1 MTVLEWFIFFLA
13 VQLIHFGGSWKL
25 YQKAGK
31 KSWEALIPI
40 YNAVVL
46 MQIIRRPKWWVIL
59 LFIPI
64 INLMIFPVVWVETL
78 RSFGKNSARDTLL
91 GIISFGLYT
100 YSLNYS
106 NDIQYQADRSLV
118 PRTWFGEWISALIFA
133 ITAATLVHN
142 YFIQPYIIPTG
153 SLEKTL
159 LIGDFLFVS
168 KFHYGARTP
177 MTAVAFP
184 MVHDTLPVVKTKS
197 YLDFPQ
203 LPYFRLPGF
212 QKVQRNEIVVFSWPA
227 DTVRQFFVKEKGV
240 RKPIDKK
247 SNYVK
252 RCVGIPGDTLSII
265 DGFVHINGERSILP
279 ERAKTQ
285 YVHTAY
291 KAKGISGRKLAQKGL
306 KDFSRKYRIENI
318 TQEKYNALLPHIYGI
333 YSNDKDNF
341 VVISPA
347 VGIPVE
353 VVQKQRLKMSELL
366 EPKKEL
372 LLTLEEATQL
382 KNALSLDSLVRQINQ
397 LKTPNTNFFPNELPY
412 AWNEDNFGPIVL
424 PKAGTSVEL
433 TEQNLPLYKK
443 IIREYEKNLLT
454 KKEGVIYINGEETNQ
469 YTFQQDYYWMMGD
482 NRHRSEDSRYW
493 GFVPENHIVGKPVL
507 IWFSIEGINDGIRH
521 WSIRWDR
528 VMTTVKGE
536 GKAFAFG
543 PIVFGLIL
551 VWQII
556 AFILRRRRRR
566 RKA

>member
-1 MTVLEWFIFFLA
+1 MTILQWFIFFLA

-25 YQKAGK
+25 YQKAGR

-46 MQIIRRPKWWVIL
+46 MEIIRRPKWWVVL

-78 RSFGKNSARDTLL
+78 RSFGKYSSLDTAL
-91 GIISFGLYT
+91 GILTFGLYT
-100 YSLNYS
+100 YTINY
-106 NDIQYQADRSLV
+106 NENVQYQADRSLV

-168 KFHYGARTP
+168 KFHYGARAP

-184 MVHDTLPVVKTKS
+184 MVHDTLPIVKSKS

-212 QKVQRNEIVVFSWPA
+212 QKVARNEIVVFSWPA

-252 RCVGIPGDTLSII
+252 RCVGIPGDTLSIV

-291 KAKGISGRKLAQKGL
+291 RAKGISGRKLQSENF
-306 KDFSRKYRIENI
+306 KDFTRKYRIDNI
-318 TQEKYNALLPHIYGI
+318 SNESYQALLPYIYGI
-333 YSNDKDNF
+333 YSNERDNF

-347 VGIPVE
+347 AGIPVE
-353 VVQKQRLKMSELL
+353 VVRKLRLKMSEIL

-372 LLTLEEATQL
+372 LLTIAEADRL
-382 KNALSLDSLVRQINQ
+382 NKVMELDSIVRQVNRS
-397 LKTPNTNFFPNELPY
+397 KTPNTSFFPNHLPY
-412 AWNEDNFGPIVL
+412 DWNEDNFGPIIL
-424 PKAGTSVEL
+424 PKAGTSIAL
-433 TEQNLPLYKK
+433 TLENLPLYKK
-443 IIREYEKNLLT
+443 IIREYEKNLLEV
-454 KKEGVIYINGEETNQ
+454 KDRAIFINGKETTQ
-469 YTFQQDYYWMMGD
+469 YSFQQDYYWMMGD

-493 GFVPENHIVGKPVL
+493 GFVPEDHIVGKPVL
-507 IWFSIEGINDGIRH
+507 IWFSIEGINDGIRN

-543 PIVFGLIL
+543 PFVFGIILI
-551 VWQII
+551 WQIV
-556 AFILRRRRRR
+556 AFILRRK
-566 RKA
+566 KAQSA

>member
-1 MTVLEWFIFFLA
+1 MTILQWFIFFLA

-25 YQKAGK
+25 YQKAGR
-31 KSWEALIPI
+31 KSWEALIPVH
-40 YNAVVL
+40 NAVVL
-46 MQIIRRPKWWVIL
+46 MEIIRRPKWWVIL

-64 INLMIFPVVWVETL
+64 INLMIFPVVWIETL
-78 RSFGKNSARDTLL
+78 RSFGKNSSLDTAL
-91 GIISFGLYT
+91 GILTFGLYT
-100 YSLNYS
+100 YTINYS
-106 NDIQYQADRSLV
+106 DNVQYEADRSLV
-118 PRTWFGEWISALIFA
+118 TRTLFGEWISALIFA
-133 ITAATLVHN
+133 ITAATFVHN

-184 MVHDTLPVVKTKS
+184 MVHDTLPIVKTKS

-212 QKVQRNEIVVFSWPA
+212 QKVARNEIVVFSWPA

-252 RCVGIPGDTLSII
+252 RCVGIPGDTLSIV
-265 DGFVHINGERSILP
+265 DGFVYINGERSILP

-285 YVHTAY
+285 YIHTAY
-291 KAKGISGRKLAQKGL
+291 RAKGISGRKLQSENF
-306 KDFSRKYRIENI
+306 KDFTRKYRIDNI
-318 TQEKYNALLPHIYGI
+318 SNESYQALLPYIYGI
-333 YSNDKDNF
+333 YSNERDNF

-347 VGIPVE
+347 AGIPVE
-353 VVQKQRLKMSELL
+353 VVRKLRLKMSEIL
-366 EPKKEL
+366 ESQKEL
-372 LLTLEEATQL
+372 LLTVSEADHL
-382 KNALSLDSLVRQINQ
+382 NKVMKLDSVVRQVNRS
-397 LKTPNTNFFPNELPY
+397 KTPNTSFFPNHLPY
-412 AWNEDNFGPIVL
+412 DWNEDNFGPIVL
-424 PKAGTSVEL
+424 PKAGTSVGL
-433 TEQNLPLYKK
+433 TLQNLPLYKK
-443 IIREYEKNLLT
+443 IIREYEKNLLVV
-454 KKEGVIYINGEETNQ
+454 KDGAIFINGKKTTQ
-469 YTFQQDYYWMMGD
+469 YSFQQDYYWMMGD

-493 GFVPENHIVGKPVL
+493 GFVPEDHIVGKPVL
-507 IWFSIEGINDGIRH
+507 IWFSIEGINEGIRN

-543 PIVFGLIL
+543 PFVFGIILI
-551 VWQII
+551 WQIVT
-556 AFILRRRRRR
+556 FILRRK
-566 RKA
+566 KAQSA

>member
-1 MTVLEWFIFFLA
+1 MTILQWFIFFIA

-25 YQKAGK
+25 YQKAGR
-31 KSWEALIPI
+31 KSWEALIPV

-46 MQIIRRPKWWVIL
+46 MQIIRRPKWWVVL

-78 RSFGKNSARDTLL
+78 RSFGKKSSLDTAL
-91 GIISFGLYT
+91 GILTFGLYT
-100 YSLNYS
+100 YIINYS
-106 NDIQYQADRSLV
+106 NNIQYEADRSLV

-168 KFHYGARTP
+168 KFHYGARAP

-184 MVHDTLPVVKTKS
+184 MVHDTLPIVKTKS

-212 QKVQRNEIVVFSWPA
+212 QKVERNEIVVFSWPA

-252 RCVGIPGDTLSII
+252 RCVGIPGDTLSIV
-265 DGFVHINGERSILP
+265 DGFVHINGIRSILP

-291 KAKGISGRKLAQKGL
+291 RAKGISGRKLQSENF
-306 KDFSRKYRIENI
+306 KDFTRKYRIDNI
-318 TQEKYNALLPHIYGI
+318 SNESYQALLPYIYGI
-333 YSNDKDNF
+333 YSNERDNF

-347 VGIPVE
+347 AGIPVE
-353 VVQKQRLKMSELL
+353 VARKLRLKMSEIL
-366 EPKKEL
+366 EPQKEL
-372 LLTLEEATQL
+372 LLTIAEADRIN
-382 KNALSLDSLVRQINQ
+382 KVMELDSIVRQVNRS
-397 LKTPNTNFFPNELPY
+397 KTPNTSFFPNHLPY
-412 AWNEDNFGPIVL
+412 DWNEDNFGPIVL
-424 PKAGTSVEL
+424 PKAGTSVAL
-433 TEQNLPLYKK
+433 TLENLPLYKK
-443 IIREYEKNLLT
+443 IIREYEKNLLEV
-454 KKEGVIYINGEETNQ
+454 KDGAIFINGKETTQ
-469 YTFQQDYYWMMGD
+469 YSFQQDYYWMMGD

-493 GFVPENHIVGKPVL
+493 GFVPEDHIVGKPVL
-507 IWFSIEGINDGIRH
+507 IWFSIEGINDGIRN

-543 PIVFGLIL
+543 PYVFGIILI
-551 VWQII
+551 WQII
-556 AFILRRRRRR
+556 AFILRRK
-566 RKA
+566 KAQSA

>member
-1 MTVLEWFIFFLA
+1 MTILQWFIFFLS

-25 YQKAGK
+25 YQKAGR
-31 KSWEALIPI
+31 KSWEALIPV

-46 MQIIRRPKWWVIL
+46 MEIIRRPKWWVVL

-78 RSFGKNSARDTLL
+78 RSFGKNSSLDTTL
-91 GIISFGLYT
+91 GILTFGLYT
-100 YSLNYS
+100 YTINY
-106 NDIQYQADRSLV
+106 NDNVQYQADRSLV

-184 MVHDTLPVVKTKS
+184 MVHDTLPIVKSKS

-212 QKVQRNEIVVFSWPA
+212 QKVARNEIVVFSWPA

-252 RCVGIPGDTLSII
+252 RCVGIPGDTLSIV
-265 DGFVHINGERSILP
+265 DGFVHINGEKSILP

-291 KAKGISGRKLAQKGL
+291 RAKGISGRKLQSENF
-306 KDFSRKYRIENI
+306 KDFTRKYRIDNI
-318 TQEKYNALLPHIYGI
+318 SNESYQALLPYIYGI
-333 YSNDKDNF
+333 YSNERDNF
-341 VVISPA
+341 IVFSPA
-347 VGIPVE
+347 AGIPVE
-353 VVQKQRLKMSELL
+353 VARKLRLKMSEIL
-366 EPKKEL
+366 EPQKEL
-372 LLTLEEATQL
+372 LLTIDEAEGL
-382 KNALSLDSLVRQINQ
+382 NKVMELDSIVRQINRS
-397 LKTPNTNFFPNELPY
+397 KTPNTSFFPNHLPY
-412 AWNEDNFGPIVL
+412 DWNEDNFGPIVL
-424 PKAGTSVEL
+424 PKAGTSVNL
-433 TEQNLPLYKK
+433 TLQNLPLYKK
-443 IIREYEKNLLT
+443 IIREYEKNLLEV
-454 KKEGVIYINGEETNQ
+454 KEGANFINGKETTRYN
-469 YTFQQDYYWMMGD
+469 FQQDYYWMMGD

-493 GFVPENHIVGKPVL
+493 GFVPEDHIVGKPVL
-507 IWFSIEGINDGIRH
+507 IWFSIDGINDGIRN

-528 VMTTVKGE
+528 VITTVKGE

-543 PIVFGLIL
+543 PFVFGIILI
-551 VWQII
+551 WQIV
-556 AFILRRRRRR
+556 AFILRRK
-566 RKA
+566 KAQSA

>member
-1 MTVLEWFIFFLA
+1 MTILQWFIFFIA

-25 YQKAGK
+25 YQKAGR
-31 KSWEALIPI
+31 KSWEALIPV

-46 MQIIRRPKWWVIL
+46 MQIIRRPKWWVVL

-78 RSFGKNSARDTLL
+78 RSFGKKSSLDTAL
-91 GIISFGLYT
+91 GILTFGLYT
-100 YSLNYS
+100 YTINYS
-106 NDIQYQADRSLV
+106 DNIQYEEDRSLV
-118 PRTWFGEWISALIFA
+118 PRTWFGEWISALVFA

-168 KFHYGARTP
+168 KFHYGARAP

-184 MVHDTLPVVKTKS
+184 MVHDTLPIVKTKS

-212 QKVQRNEIVVFSWPA
+212 QKVERNEIVVFSWPA

-252 RCVGIPGDTLSII
+252 RCVGIPGDTLSVV

-291 KAKGISGRKLAQKGL
+291 REKGISGRKILSEKF
-306 KDFSRKYRIENI
+306 KDFTRKYRIDNI
-318 TQEKYNALLPHIYGI
+318 SNESYQALLPYIYGI
-333 YSNDKDNF
+333 YSNERDNF

-347 VGIPVE
+347 AGIPVE
-353 VVQKQRLKMSELL
+353 VARKLRLKMSEIL
-366 EPKKEL
+366 EPQKEL
-372 LLTLEEATQL
+372 LLTIAEAER
-382 KNALSLDSLVRQINQ
+382 LSMVMELDSIVRQVNRS
-397 LKTPNTNFFPNELPY
+397 KTPNTSFFPNHLPY
-412 AWNEDNFGPIVL
+412 DWNEDNFGPIVL
-424 PKAGTSVEL
+424 PKAGTSVAL
-433 TEQNLPLYKK
+433 TLENLPLYKK
-443 IIREYEKNLLT
+443 IIREYEKNLLEV
-454 KKEGVIYINGEETNQ
+454 KDGAIFINGKETTQ
-469 YTFQQDYYWMMGD
+469 YSFQQDYYWMMGD

-493 GFVPENHIVGKPVL
+493 GFVPEDHIVGKPVL
-507 IWFSIEGINDGIRH
+507 IWFSIEGINDGIRN

-543 PIVFGLIL
+543 PYVFGIILI
-551 VWQII
+551 WQII
-556 AFILRRRRRR
+556 AFILRRK
-566 RKA
+566 KAQSA

>member
-1 MTVLEWFIFFLA
+1 MTILQWFIFFLA

-25 YQKAGK
+25 YQKAGR

-59 LFIPI
+59 LFIPV

-78 RSFGKNSARDTLL
+78 RSFGKNSSLDTAL
-91 GIISFGLYT
+91 GILTFGLYT
-100 YSLNYS
+100 YTINYS
-106 NDIQYQADRSLV
+106 NQVQYQADRSLV

-168 KFHYGARTP
+168 KFHYGARAP

-184 MVHDTLPVVKTKS
+184 MVHDTLPIVKTKS
-197 YLDFPQ
+197 YLNFPQ

-212 QKVQRNEIVVFSWPA
+212 QKVERNEIVVFSWPA
-227 DTVRQFFVKEKGV
+227 DTVRQFFVKEKVV

-252 RCVGIPGDTLSII
+252 RCVGIPGDTLSIV

-291 KAKGISGRKLAQKGL
+291 RAKGISGRKLASEKF
-306 KDFSRKYRIENI
+306 KDFSRKYRIDNI
-318 TQEKYNALLPHIYGI
+318 NNESYQAILPYIYGI
-333 YSNDKDNF
+333 YSNERDNF

-347 VGIPVE
+347 AGIPDE
-353 VVQKQRLKMSELL
+353 VAREQRLKMSEIL
-366 EPKKEL
+366 EPQKEL
-372 LLTLEEATQL
+372 ILTLAEADRL
-382 KNALSLDSLVRQINQ
+382 KTVMGLDSVIRQVNRS
-397 LKTPNTNFFPNELPY
+397 KTPNPSFFPNHLPY
-412 AWNEDNFGPIVL
+412 DWNEDNFGPIVL
-424 PKAGTSVEL
+424 PRAGTSVDL
-433 TEQNLPLYKK
+433 SLQNLPLYKK

-454 KKEGVIYINGEETNQ
+454 VKDGAIFINGKETTQ
-469 YTFQQDYYWMMGD
+469 YRFQQDYYWMMGD

-493 GFVPENHIVGKPVL
+493 GFVPEDHIVGKPVL
-507 IWFSIEGINDGIRH
+507 IWFSIEGINDGIRN
-521 WSIRWDR
+521 WRIRWDR

-543 PIVFGLIL
+543 PYVFGII
-551 VWQII
+551 VIWQII
-556 AFILRRRRRR
+556 AFILRR
-566 RKA
+566 KKEHSA

>member
-1 MTVLEWFIFFLA
+1 MTILQWFIFFLA

-25 YQKAGK
+25 YQKAGR
-31 KSWEALIPI
+31 KSWEALIPV

-46 MQIIRRPKWWVIL
+46 MEIIRRPKWWVVL

-78 RSFGKNSARDTLL
+78 RSFGKNSSLDTAL
-91 GIISFGLYT
+91 GILTFGLYT
-100 YSLNYS
+100 YTINY
-106 NDIQYQADRSLV
+106 NDNVQYQADRSLV

-184 MVHDTLPVVKTKS
+184 MVHDTLPIVKSKS
-197 YLDFPQ
+197 YLNFPQ

-212 QKVQRNEIVVFSWPA
+212 QKVARNEIVVFSWPA

-252 RCVGIPGDTLSII
+252 RCVGIPGDTLSIV

-285 YVHTAY
+285 YVHAAY
-291 KAKGISGRKLAQKGL
+291 RAKGISGRKLQSENF
-306 KDFSRKYRIENI
+306 KDFTRKYRIDNI
-318 TQEKYNALLPHIYGI
+318 SNESYQALLPYIYGI
-333 YSNDKDNF
+333 YSNERDNF
-341 VVISPA
+341 IVISPA
-347 VGIPVE
+347 AGIPVE
-353 VVQKQRLKMSELL
+353 VARKLRLKMSEIL
-366 EPKKEL
+366 EPQKEL
-372 LLTLEEATQL
+372 LLTIAEAERL
-382 KNALSLDSLVRQINQ
+382 NKVMELDSIVRQVNRS
-397 LKTPNTNFFPNELPY
+397 KTPNTSFFPNHLPY
-412 AWNEDNFGPIVL
+412 DWNEDNFGPIVL
-424 PKAGTSVEL
+424 PKAGTSVNL
-433 TEQNLPLYKK
+433 TLQNLPLYKK
-443 IIREYEKNLLT
+443 IIREYEKNLLEV
-454 KKEGVIYINGEETNQ
+454 KDGAIFINGKETTQ
-469 YTFQQDYYWMMGD
+469 YSFQQDYYWMMGD

-493 GFVPENHIVGKPVL
+493 GFVPEDHIVGKPVL
-507 IWFSIEGINDGIRH
+507 IWFSIEGINDGIRN

-543 PIVFGLIL
+543 PFVFGIILI
-551 VWQII
+551 WQIVS
-556 AFILRRRRRR
+556 FILRRK
-566 RKA
+566 KAQSA

>member
-1 MTVLEWFIFFLA
+1 MTILQWFIFFLA

-25 YQKAGK
+25 YQKAGR
-31 KSWEALIPI
+31 KSWEALIPV

-46 MQIIRRPKWWVIL
+46 MQIIRRPKWWVFL
-59 LFIPI
+59 LFVPV

-78 RSFGKNSARDTLL
+78 RSFGKNSSLDTAL
-91 GIISFGLYT
+91 GILTLGLYT
-100 YSLNYS
+100 YTINYS
-106 NDIQYQADRSLV
+106 NQVQYQADRSLV

-168 KFHYGARTP
+168 KFHYGARAP

-184 MVHDTLPVVKTKS
+184 MVHDTLPIVKTKS
-197 YLDFPQ
+197 YLNFPQ

-212 QKVQRNEIVVFSWPA
+212 QKVERNEIVVFSWPA

-252 RCVGIPGDTLSII
+252 RCVGIPGDTLSIV

-291 KAKGISGRKLAQKGL
+291 RAKGISGRKLASEKF
-306 KDFSRKYRIENI
+306 KDFSRKYRIDNI
-318 TQEKYNALLPHIYGI
+318 SNESYQAILPYIYGI
-333 YSNDKDNF
+333 YSNERDNF

-347 VGIPVE
+347 AGIPDE
-353 VVQKQRLKMSELL
+353 VAREQRLKMSEIL
-366 EPKKEL
+366 EPQKEL
-372 LLTLEEATQL
+372 ILTLAEADRLNTVMG
-382 KNALSLDSLVRQINQ
+382 LDSVIRQVNRS
-397 LKTPNTNFFPNELPY
+397 KTPNTSFFPNHLPY
-412 AWNEDNFGPIVL
+412 DWNEDNFGPIVL
-424 PKAGTSVEL
+424 PKAGTSVDL
-433 TEQNLPLYKK
+433 TLQNLPLYKK

-454 KKEGVIYINGEETNQ
+454 VKDSVIFVNGKKTTQ
-469 YTFQQDYYWMMGD
+469 YRFQQDYYWMMGD

-493 GFVPENHIVGKPVL
+493 GFVPEDHIVGKPVL
-507 IWFSIEGINDGIRH
+507 IWFSIEGINDGIRN

-536 GKAFAFG
+536 GKPFAFG
-543 PIVFGLIL
+543 PYVIGIIII
-551 VWQII
+551 WQII
-556 AFILRRRRRR
+556 AFILRRN
-566 RKA
+566 KAHSA

>member
-1 MTVLEWFIFFLA
+1 MTILQWFIFFIA

-25 YQKAGK
+25 YQKAGR

-46 MQIIRRPKWWVIL
+46 MQIIRRPKWWVVL

-78 RSFGKNSARDTLL
+78 RSFGKKSSLDTAL
-91 GIISFGLYT
+91 GILSFGLYT
-100 YSLNYS
+100 YTINYS
-106 NDIQYQADRSLV
+106 DNVQYEEDRSLV
-118 PRTWFGEWISALIFA
+118 PRTWFGELISALVFA

-168 KFHYGARTP
+168 KFHYGARAP

-184 MVHDTLPVVKTKS
+184 MVHDTLPIVKTKS

-212 QKVQRNEIVVFSWPA
+212 QKVERNEIVVFSWPA

-252 RCVGIPGDTLSII
+252 RCVGIPGDTLSVV

-291 KAKGISGRKLAQKGL
+291 REKGISGRKLLSEKF
-306 KDFSRKYRIENI
+306 KDFTRKYRIDNI
-318 TQEKYNALLPHIYGI
+318 SNESYQALLPYIYGI
-333 YSNDKDNF
+333 YSNERDNF

-347 VGIPVE
+347 AGIPVE
-353 VVQKQRLKMSELL
+353 VARKLRLKMSEIL
-366 EPKKEL
+366 EPQKEL
-372 LLTLEEATQL
+372 LLTIAEAER
-382 KNALSLDSLVRQINQ
+382 LSKVMELDSIVRQVNRS
-397 LKTPNTNFFPNELPY
+397 KTPNTSFFPNHLPY
-412 AWNEDNFGPIVL
+412 DWNEDNFGPIVL
-424 PKAGTSVEL
+424 PKAGTSVAL
-433 TEQNLPLYKK
+433 TLENLPLYKK
-443 IIREYEKNLLT
+443 IIREYEKNLLEV
-454 KKEGVIYINGEETNQ
+454 KDEAIFINGKETTQ
-469 YTFQQDYYWMMGD
+469 YSFQQDYYWMMGD

-493 GFVPENHIVGKPVL
+493 GFVPEDHIVGKPVL
-507 IWFSIEGINDGIRH
+507 IWFSIEGINDGIRN

-543 PIVFGLIL
+543 PYVFGIILI
-551 VWQII
+551 WQII
-556 AFILRRRRRR
+556 AFILRRK
-566 RKA
+566 KAQSA

>member
-1 MTVLEWFIFFLA
+1 MTILQWFIFFLA
-13 VQLIHFGGSWKL
+13 VQFIHFGGSWKL
-25 YQKAGK
+25 YQKAGR
-31 KSWEALIPI
+31 KSWEALIPV

-46 MQIIRRPKWWVIL
+46 MEIIRRPKWWVIL

-78 RSFGKNSARDTLL
+78 RSFGKNSSLDTAF
-91 GIISFGLYT
+91 GILTFGLYT
-100 YSLNYS
+100 YTINY
-106 NDIQYQADRSLV
+106 NENVQYQADRSLV

-177 MTAVAFP
+177 MTAVSFP
-184 MVHDTLPVVKTKS
+184 MVHDTLPIVKFKS

-212 QKVQRNEIVVFSWPA
+212 QKVARNEIVVFSWPA

-252 RCVGIPGDTLSII
+252 RCVGIPGDTLSIV

-291 KAKGISGRKLAQKGL
+291 RAKGISGRKLQSENF
-306 KDFSRKYRIENI
+306 KDFTRKYRIDNI
-318 TQEKYNALLPHIYGI
+318 SNESYQALLPYIHGI
-333 YSNDKDNF
+333 YSNERDNF
-341 VVISPA
+341 IVISPA
-347 VGIPVE
+347 AGIPVE
-353 VVQKQRLKMSELL
+353 VARKLRLKMSEIL

-372 LLTLEEATQL
+372 LLTIAEAEGL
-382 KNALSLDSLVRQINQ
+382 NKVMELDSIVRQVNRS
-397 LKTPNTNFFPNELPY
+397 KTPNTSFFPNHLPY
-412 AWNEDNFGPIVL
+412 DWNEDNFGPIVL
-424 PKAGTSVEL
+424 PKAGTSVNL
-433 TEQNLPLYKK
+433 TLQNLPLYKK
-443 IIREYEKNLLT
+443 IIREYEKNLLEV
-454 KKEGVIYINGEETNQ
+454 KDGEIFINGKETTQ
-469 YTFQQDYYWMMGD
+469 YGFQQDYYWMMGD

-493 GFVPENHIVGKPVL
+493 GFVPEDHIVGKPVL
-507 IWFSIEGINDGIRH
+507 IWFSIEGINDGIRN

-543 PIVFGLIL
+543 PFVFGIILI
-551 VWQII
+551 WQIV
-556 AFILRRRRRR
+556 AFILRRK
-566 RKA
+566 KARSA

>member
-1 MTVLEWFIFFLA
+1 MTILQWFIFFIA

-25 YQKAGK
+25 YQKAGR
-31 KSWEALIPI
+31 KSWEALIPV

-46 MQIIRRPKWWVIL
+46 MQIIRRPKWWVVL

-78 RSFGKNSARDTLL
+78 RSFGKKSSLDTAL
-91 GIISFGLYT
+91 GILTFGLYT
-100 YSLNYS
+100 YTINYS
-106 NDIQYQADRSLV
+106 DNVQYEEDRSLV
-118 PRTWFGEWISALIFA
+118 PRTWFGEWISALVFA

-168 KFHYGARTP
+168 KFHYGARAP

-184 MVHDTLPVVKTKS
+184 MVHDTLPIVKTKS
-197 YLDFPQ
+197 YLNFPQ

-212 QKVQRNEIVVFSWPA
+212 QKVERNEIVVFSWPA

-252 RCVGIPGDTLSII
+252 RCVGIPGDTLSVV

-291 KAKGISGRKLAQKGL
+291 REKGISGRKLLSEKF
-306 KDFSRKYRIENI
+306 KDFTRKYRIDNI
-318 TQEKYNALLPHIYGI
+318 SNESYQALLPYIYGI
-333 YSNDKDNF
+333 YSNERDNF
-341 VVISPA
+341 VVISPTA
-347 VGIPVE
+347 GIPVE
-353 VVQKQRLKMSELL
+353 VARKLRLKMSEIL
-366 EPKKEL
+366 EPQKEL
-372 LLTLEEATQL
+372 LLTIAEAER
-382 KNALSLDSLVRQINQ
+382 LSKVMELDSIVRQVNRS
-397 LKTPNTNFFPNELPY
+397 KTPNTSFFPNHLPY
-412 AWNEDNFGPIVL
+412 DWNEDNFGPIVL
-424 PKAGTSVEL
+424 PKAGTSVAL
-433 TEQNLPLYKK
+433 TLENLPLYKK
-443 IIREYEKNLLT
+443 IIREYEKNLLEV
-454 KKEGVIYINGEETNQ
+454 KDGAIFINGKETTQ
-469 YTFQQDYYWMMGD
+469 YSFQQDYYWMMGD

-493 GFVPENHIVGKPVL
+493 GFVPEDHIVGKPVL
-507 IWFSIEGINDGIRH
+507 IWFSIEGINDGISN

-543 PIVFGLIL
+543 PYVFGIILIC
-551 VWQII
+551 QII
-556 AFILRRRRRR
+556 AFILRRK
-566 RKA
+566 KAQSA

>member
-1 MTVLEWFIFFLA
+1 MTILQWFIFFIA

-25 YQKAGK
+25 YQKAGR
-31 KSWEALIPI
+31 KSWEALIPV

-46 MQIIRRPKWWVIL
+46 MQIIRRPKWWVVL

-78 RSFGKNSARDTLL
+78 RSFGKKSSLDTAL
-91 GIISFGLYT
+91 GILTFGLYT
-100 YSLNYS
+100 YTINYS
-106 NDIQYQADRSLV
+106 DNVQYEEDRSLV
-118 PRTWFGEWISALIFA
+118 PRTWFGEWISALVFA

-168 KFHYGARTP
+168 KFHYGARAP

-184 MVHDTLPVVKTKS
+184 MVHDTLPIVKTKS
-197 YLDFPQ
+197 YLNFPQ

-212 QKVQRNEIVVFSWPA
+212 QKVERNEIVVFSWPA

-252 RCVGIPGDTLSII
+252 RCVGIPGDTLSVV

-291 KAKGISGRKLAQKGL
+291 REKGISGRKLLSEKF
-306 KDFSRKYRIENI
+306 KDFTRKYRIDNI
-318 TQEKYNALLPHIYGI
+318 SNESYQALLPYIYGI
-333 YSNDKDNF
+333 YSNERDNF

-347 VGIPVE
+347 AGIPVE
-353 VVQKQRLKMSELL
+353 VARKLRLKMSEIL
-366 EPKKEL
+366 EPQKEL
-372 LLTLEEATQL
+372 LLTIAEAER
-382 KNALSLDSLVRQINQ
+382 LSKVMELDSIVRQVNYS
-397 LKTPNTNFFPNELPY
+397 KTPNTSFFPNHLPY
-412 AWNEDNFGPIVL
+412 DWNEDNFGPIVL
-424 PKAGTSVEL
+424 PKAGTSVAL
-433 TEQNLPLYKK
+433 TLENLPLYKK
-443 IIREYEKNLLT
+443 IIREYEKNLLEV
-454 KKEGVIYINGEETNQ
+454 KDGAIFINGKETTQ
-469 YTFQQDYYWMMGD
+469 YSFQQDYYWMMGD

-493 GFVPENHIVGKPVL
+493 GFVPEDHIVGKPVL
-507 IWFSIEGINDGIRH
+507 IWFSIEGINEGIH
-521 WSIRWDR
+521 NWSIRWDR

-543 PIVFGLIL
+543 PYVFAIILI
-551 VWQII
+551 WQII
-556 AFILRRRRRR
+556 AFILRRK
-566 RKA
+566 KAQSA

>member
-1 MTVLEWFIFFLA
+1 MTLLQWFIFFLV

-25 YQKAGK
+25 YQKAGR

-40 YNAVVL
+40 YNAIVL

-78 RSFGKNSARDTLL
+78 RSFGKNSSLDTAL
-91 GIISFGLYT
+91 GILTFGLYT
-100 YSLNYS
+100 YTINYS
-106 NDIQYQADRSLV
+106 DNTQYEADRSLV

-168 KFHYGARTP
+168 KFHYGARAP

-184 MVHDTLPVVKTKS
+184 MVHDTLPIVKSKS

-212 QKVQRNEIVVFSWPA
+212 QKVARNEIVVFSWPA

-279 ERAKTQ
+279 DRAKTQ

-291 KAKGISGRKLAQKGL
+291 RAKGISGRKLQSEKF
-306 KDFSRKYRIENI
+306 KDFTRKYRIDNI
-318 TQEKYNALLPHIYGI
+318 NNDNYQALLPYIYGI
-333 YSNDKDNF
+333 YSNERDNF

-347 VGIPVE
+347 AGIPDE
-353 VVQKQRLKMSELL
+353 VARELHLKMSEIL

-372 LLTLEEATQL
+372 LLTIAEADRL
-382 KNALSLDSLVRQINQ
+382 NKVMGLDSIVRQVNRS
-397 LKTPNTNFFPNELPY
+397 KTPNTSFFPNHLPFD
-412 AWNEDNFGPIVL
+412 WNEDNFGPIVL
-424 PKAGTSVEL
+424 PKAGTSVGL
-433 TEQNLPLYKK
+433 TIQNLPLYKK

-454 KKEGVIYINGEETNQ
+454 VKDGVIFINGKETNQ
-469 YTFQQDYYWMMGD
+469 YRFKQDYYWMMGD

-493 GFVPENHIVGKPVL
+493 GFVPEDHIVGKPVL
-507 IWFSIEGINDGIRH
+507 IWFSIDGINDGIRN

-543 PIVFGLIL
+543 PYVFGIIII
-551 VWQII
+551 WQIV
-556 AFILRRRRRR
+556 AFILRRK
-566 RKA
+566 KAQSV